1 MDIKKETITVSETV
15 MRTNEKV
22 LVSSDII
29 VPDVKSDIAKV
40 LRLDADAIVESCTY
54 TGSHIEIDGKIYLTI
69 LYVPENNENQPVCS
83 IVTDIPFET
92 QIEDSRLTEGVKAV
106 CKADVYNIEFNL
118 LNSRKLCA
126 KTLVDLNLHVIRLK
140 QEDFVVSMDDSSF
153 EVYDDSAKIFSLID
167 FKNTK
172 FTAEEILDFPSGK
185 PGAVS
190 VLKTDVRLMDY
201 QTHIITGKIIVKG
214 SVESCCLYVGDNGKI
229 EFVNHEIP
237 FTEVI
242 DASGVNE
249 NSICDLTL
257 GVCVSSARLRADS
270 DGDMRLL
277 ELEMLFSAE
286 VLAYEQSEIKLIS
299 DCFSVSDNAV
309 CKQKKINLEK
319 LVYSECLRKDIKGSI
334 VLGENMPPVET
345 VYNILVKPY
354 IEKTTVS
361 DGQINIEGSCDCYA
375 LYLSSKENMPIF
387 SAMSSVEF
395 SLSVNSNQINEN
407 CICSAAAKVNSSSY
421 NITLSGEIEIRC
433 ALDVCVSATDTYEK
447 EFVSEIEPAQDE
459 PKNKR
464 HGVCVYFV
472 KKGDSLWKIAKK
484 YKVPLGLLIKL
495 NKLENPDL
503 IYPGQP
509 VLVPMPQKACK

>member
-172 FTAEEILDFPSGK
+172 FTAEEVLDFPSGK

-214 SVESCCLYVGDNGKI
+214 SV
-229 EFVNHEIP
+229 
-237 FTEVI
+237 
-242 DASGVNE
+242 E

-459 PKNKR
+459 QKNKR